1 MSEPIIPAD
10 ATSAVGGA
18 TPPQTPPAA
27 SAPASTAQAQP
38 AVAAAHDPSAPDDVQ
53 GLGDAGKK
61 ALDAMKAERNAALAA
76 SKAAER
82 ELEEL
87 RTASLSE
94 AEQAIAAARKA
105 GADEVTERLHARV
118 RRAETKL
125 ALAGAGA
132 VPSLIED
139 LANAAEFSGL
149 VVDESDQVAGLDDAL
164 KAHKARVPDAYR
176 TLTSPSPG
184 SVDGGPRAPGA
195 PRATDLAT
203 AVAARLGARTD

>member
-1 MSEPIIPAD
+1 MTEPTTPAG
-10 ATSAVGGA
+10 ATPAAGGA

-27 SAPASTAQAQP
+27 SVPDPTPQPQPASTSP
-38 AVAAAHDPSAPDDVQ
+38 EDPSAQDAS
-53 GLGDAGKK
+53 GLGDAGKR

-87 RTASLSE
+87 KAASLSE
-94 AEQAIAAARKA
+94 SEKAIAAARKA
-105 GADEVTERLHARV
+105 GAEEVTVRLHARV

-125 ALAGAGA
+125 ALARAGA

-139 LANAAEFSGL
+139 LANAAEFAAL
-149 VVDESDQVAGLDDAL
+149 TVDDTDQVTGLDDAL

-176 TLTSPSPG
+176 AAATPGPG
-184 SVDGGPRAPGA
+184 SVDGGPRASGA
-195 PRATDLAT
+195 PRATDLAS
-203 AVAARLGARTD
+203 AVAARIGSRTS

>member
-1 MSEPIIPAD
+1 
-10 ATSAVGGA
+10 GA

-27 SAPASTAQAQP
+27 SAPAPTPQAQP
-38 AVAAAHDPSAPDDVQ
+38 APTPAPEPSTDDAA
-53 GLGDAGKK
+53 GLGDAGKR

-82 ELEEL
+82 ELEQL

-94 AEQAIAAARKA
+94 TEKAIAAARKA

-125 ALAGAGA
+125 ALARAGA
-132 VPSLIED
+132 MSSLIED
-139 LANAAEFSGL
+139 LANAAEFAAL
-149 VVDESDQVAGLDDAL
+149 VVDDADQVAGLDDAI

-176 TLTSPSPG
+176 APTSPGPG
-184 SVDGGPRAPGA
+184 SVDGGARAPGA
-195 PRATDLAT
+195 PRANDLAS
-203 AVAARLGARTD
+203 AVAARLGSRTG

>member
-1 MSEPIIPAD
+1 MSEPTTPAG
-10 ATSAVGGA
+10 ATPAVGGA

-27 SAPASTAQAQP
+27 SAPAPTPQPQP
-38 AVAAAHDPSAPDDVQ
+38 APVPATEPSAPDDAL

-61 ALDAMKAERNAALAA
+61 ALDAMKAERNAAVAA
-76 SKAAER
+76 AKAAER
-82 ELEEL
+82 ELEQIKA
-87 RTASLSE
+87 ASLSE
-94 AEQAIAAARKA
+94 TDKAIAAARKA

-125 ALAGAGA
+125 ALARAGA

-139 LANAAEFSGL
+139 LANAAEFSAL
-149 VVDESDQVAGLDDAL
+149 VVDDADQVGGLDDAI
-164 KAHKARVPDAYR
+164 KAHRARVPDAYR
-176 TLTSPSPG
+176 APAAPGPG

-203 AVAARLGARTD
+203 AVAARLGSRTG

>member
-1 MSEPIIPAD
+1 MSEPTTPAG
-10 ATSAVGGA
+10 ATPAAGGA

-27 SAPASTAQAQP
+27 SAPDPVPQP
-38 AVAAAHDPSAPDDVQ
+38 TPAADPSATDDTPA
-53 GLGDAGKK
+53 LGDAGKR
-61 ALDAMKAERNAALAA
+61 ALDAMKAERNAAVAA
-76 SKAAER
+76 AKAAER

-87 RTASLSE
+87 RAASLSE
-94 AEQAIAAARKA
+94 TDKAIAAARKA

-125 ALAGAGA
+125 ALARAGA

-139 LANAAEFSGL
+139 LANAAEFAAL
-149 VVDESDQVAGLDDAL
+149 AVDDADQVTGLDDAI

-176 TLTSPSPG
+176 APTSSGPG

-203 AVAARLGARTD
+203 AVAARLGSRTG

>member
-1 MSEPIIPAD
+1 V
-10 ATSAVGGA
+10 TS
-18 TPPQTPPAA
+18 
-27 SAPASTAQAQP
+27 SAPTPQAQP
-38 AVAAAHDPSAPDDVQ
+38 RWTPDTDPSAPDDAL
-53 GLGDAGKK
+53 GLGDAGKR
-61 ALDAMKAERNAALAA
+61 ALDAMKAERNAAVAA
-76 SKAAER
+76 AKAAER

-87 RTASLSE
+87 RVASLSE
-94 AEQAIAAARKA
+94 TDKAIAAARKA

-125 ALAGAGA
+125 ALSRAGA

-139 LANAAEFSGL
+139 LANAAEFAAL
-149 VVDESDQVAGLDDAL
+149 TVDDADQVTGLDDAI

-176 TLTSPSPG
+176 APTAPGPG

-203 AVAARLGARTD
+203 AVATRLGSRTG